1 MAFFEEIEIQKLF
14 CAEEADIFPPFTEKD
29 LAETEKA
36 MGWKLPASYL
46 ALLNIKNGGRID
58 EAYEESWLS
67 VIYGISSNGKGL
79 ADWYDNWINEWQYPN
94 IGIPFGETQSAGHD
108 LYFMDYRAVDENGEP
123 RIVLI
128 DNEMNNAVTVVAKN
142 LEEFLTKIYHHEEV
156 RGSRRLPDVQNR
168 IRRIVNDG
176 YRMVWC
182 RPKGKDCCILQ
193 CWNRKCTGICMC
205 RQRATGTPD
214 CII

>member
-1 MAFFEEIEIQKLF
+1 MAFFENIEIQKLF
-14 CAEEADIFPPFTEKD
+14 CAEEADTFPPFTEKD

-94 IGIPFGETQSAGHD
+94 IGIPAGN
-108 LYFMDYRAVDENGEP
+108 LSGYGSYKYR
-123 RIVLI
+123 
-128 DNEMNNAVTVVAKN
+128 
-142 LEEFLTKIYHHEEV
+142 
-156 RGSRRLPDVQNR
+156 
-168 IRRIVNDG
+168 
-176 YRMVWC
+176 C
-182 RPKGKDCCILQ
+182 
-193 CWNRKCTGICMC
+193 
-205 RQRATGTPD
+205 
-214 CII
+214 

>member
-14 CAEEADIFPPFTEKD
+14 CAEEADTFPPFTEKD

-36 MGWKLPASYL
+36 IGWKLPASYL

-58 EAYEESWLS
+58 EAFEERWLS

-156 RGSRRLPDVQNR
+156 
-168 IRRIVNDG
+168 
-176 YRMVWC
+176 
-182 RPKGKDCCILQ
+182 
-193 CWNRKCTGICMC
+193 
-205 RQRATGTPD
+205 
-214 CII
+214 